1 MEKFT
6 THCSSLTSSSSFFTQ
21 SRFNLPIFSTLLA
34 SIFFLTLRFSPSFF
48 TLLLLLLIPAIL
60 FIANKK
66 SNPLYHHLFDE
77 NPQTTPIQEST
88 TQIGQHISSDDET
101 SCSSSSN
108 DGGLGSGDFKSD
120 LWMHL
125 DELTRNLPL
134 SEDYSS
140 SEDDDDDSLIEI
152 PLLPNSNGIRN
163 LETCLPNL
171 LPDSVLRQHGF
182 VELLEEINEEDN
194 LIEIDISKG
203 FNRFPTVC
211 N

>member
-1 MEKFT
+1 
-6 THCSSLTSSSSFFTQ
+6 
-21 SRFNLPIFSTLLA
+21 
-34 SIFFLTLRFSPSFF
+34 
-48 TLLLLLLIPAIL
+48 
-60 FIANKK
+60 
-66 SNPLYHHLFDE
+66 
-77 NPQTTPIQEST
+77 
-88 TQIGQHISSDDET
+88 
-101 SCSSSSN
+101 
-108 DGGLGSGDFKSD
+108 
-120 LWMHL
+120 MHL